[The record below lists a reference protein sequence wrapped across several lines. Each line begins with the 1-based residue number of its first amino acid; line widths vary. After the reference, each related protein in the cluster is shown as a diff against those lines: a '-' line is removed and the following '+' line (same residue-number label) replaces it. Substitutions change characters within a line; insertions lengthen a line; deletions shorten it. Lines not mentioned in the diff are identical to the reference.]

1 MSGISPKIKVL
12 IVDDH
17 AMVRSG
23 LAFFLQIYPD
33 LELVGE
39 ASNGLEAIQ
48 MTAETRP
55 DVVLMDL
62 IMPGMDGTEAIM
74 QIKGAN
80 EAIQVIALTS
90 FKENELVRSALQ
102 AGAIGYLNKN
112 VNGDELAQAIR
123 AAFVGVYTL
132 STDATQA
139 LIHNVIKP
147 TASTVI
153 ELTARER
160 DVLALLV
167 GGLTNQQIA
176 QRLKVS
182 RNTVKFHISSI
193 LNKLKV
199 SGRTE
204 AVAMALLHHL
214 LN

>member
-1 MSGISPKIKVL
+1 MSGLTPRIKVL

-17 AMVRSG
+17 AMVRRG
-23 LAFFLQIYPD
+23 LAFFLQAYPD
-33 LELVGE
+33 LELAGE
-39 ASNGLEAIQ
+39 ASNGLEAVQ
-48 MTAETRP
+48 MAAETQP

-62 IMPGMDGTEAIM
+62 IMPEMDGTEAIR
-74 QIKGAN
+74 QIKGAYQ
-80 EAIQVIALTS
+80 AIQVIALTS
-90 FKENELVRSALQ
+90 FKENELVRPALQ
-102 AGAIGYLNKN
+102 AGAIGYLNKK
-112 VNGDELAQAIR
+112 VNSDELAQAIR
-123 AAFVGVYTL
+123 AASVGQYTL

-139 LIHNVIKP
+139 LIQDVIKP
-147 TASTVI
+147 ATSTVI
-153 ELTARER
+153 DLTGRER

-167 GGLTNQQIA
+167 EGLSNQQIA

-204 AVAMALLHHL
+204 AVAMTLQRHL